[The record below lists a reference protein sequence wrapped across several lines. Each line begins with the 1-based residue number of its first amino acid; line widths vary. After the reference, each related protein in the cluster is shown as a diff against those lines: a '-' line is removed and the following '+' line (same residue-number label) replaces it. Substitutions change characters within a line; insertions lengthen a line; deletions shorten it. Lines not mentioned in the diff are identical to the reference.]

1 VIPLTIST
9 SRESDL
15 ESSAPLLPSLNDLST
30 LREMLGLPDRESRPE
45 EIDDNDNDNGL
56 EHLFLD
62 TPRRGKPV

>member
-1 VIPLTIST
+1 
-9 SRESDL
+9 
-15 ESSAPLLPSLNDLST
+15 
-30 LREMLGLPDRESRPE
+30 MLGLPDRESRPE